1 MAIGNQPTV
10 GGINDRAGHLT
21 VRWHELAEDMLDF
34 ATGPASTLS
43 VADLQALGF
52 TFADATAMAAA
63 IVSMGTFAGVYF
75 GTGAQT
81 VAFNYDTAFLPLRG
95 VTT

>member
-10 GGINDRAGHLT
+10 GGINGRAGNLA
-21 VRWHELAEDMLDF
+21 VRWQKLAADLLDF

-63 IVSMGTFAGVYF
+63 IVSMGNFANVYY
-75 GTGAQT
+75 GNLAQT
-81 VAFNYDTAFLPLRG
+81 VTFNYDTAFLPLRG